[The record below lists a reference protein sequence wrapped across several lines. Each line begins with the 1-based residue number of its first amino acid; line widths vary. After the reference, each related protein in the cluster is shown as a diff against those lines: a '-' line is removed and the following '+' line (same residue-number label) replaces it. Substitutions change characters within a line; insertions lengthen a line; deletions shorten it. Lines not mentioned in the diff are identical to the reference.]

1 MGVTLYEVLGVP
13 EDATPDV
20 IRKTYLARARA
31 LHPDRNRD
39 PRAEEAMK
47 MVNAAHDVLRDPAK
61 RAQYDAMLARQR
73 RPAMAAVSPGP
84 GFVVVV
90 RTFGGVFNTCNSS
103 TSSTTGNWYTYSF

>member
-1 MGVTLYEVLGVP
+1 MGMTLYEVLGVP

-31 LHPDRNRD
+31 LHPDRNGD

-47 MVNAAHDVLRDPAK
+47 TVNAAYDVLRDPAK
-61 RAQYDAMLARQR
+61 RAQYDGMLARQR
-73 RPAMAAVSPGP
+73 RPAMPMQAP

-90 RTFGGVFNTCNSS
+90 RTFGGFNTCNSS
-103 TSSTTGNWYTYSF
+103 TSASTGNFYTYSF

>member
-1 MGVTLYEVLGVP
+1 MRYSIAVTLYEVLGVP

-31 LHPDRNRD
+31 LHPDHNKD

-47 MVNAAHDVLRDPAK
+47 VVNAAYDVLRDPAK
-61 RAQYDAMLARQR
+61 RAQYDGTLARQR
-73 RPAMAAVSPGP
+73 RPAMAMAP

-90 RTFGGVFNTCNSS
+90 SSFGGFNTCNSS
-103 TSSTTGNWYTYSF
+103 TSASTGNFYTFSF

>member
-1 MGVTLYEVLGVP
+1 MGMTLYEVLGVP

-39 PRAEEAMK
+39 PKAEEAMK
-47 MVNAAHDVLRDPAK
+47 VVNSAYDVLRDQAK
-61 RAQYDAMLARQR
+61 RAQYDGQLARQR
-73 RPAMAAVSPGP
+73 RPMMPVATP

-90 RTFGGVFNTCNSS
+90 RTFGGFNTCNSS
-103 TSSTTGNWYTYSF
+103 TSASTGNFYTYSF